1 MNATTHQE
9 RNHGMS
15 TTPTPVTVAFIGLGA
30 MGSHM
35 VRHLLAAGHTVRAFV
50 RRPDAAEAARALGA
64 EPFFTPAEAA
74 RGASVVF
81 TNVTSSEDVREV
93 LLGAQGVIHGAA
105 PGTICVDHSTISP
118 IVTREI
124 AAALAARGIEALDC
138 PVSGGTMGA
147 EAGTLTIMVGGKA
160 EMLERVRPL
169 LERLGQTITHIG
181 DHGAGQVA
189 KLCNQIAQVVNIE
202 GIAEAMRFAAAQQ
215 VDTGRVFEA
224 MATGMAG
231 SRMLDLMGPK
241 MVARN
246 FAAGIEA
253 RLHDKDF
260 GLARDIAEE
269 IGLELPA
276 MQATSAQLRALMAR
290 GWGKDDTSSLLRVL
304 EG

>member
-1 MNATTHQE
+1 MSNTAT
-9 RNHGMS
+9 M
-15 TTPTPVTVAFIGLGA
+15 TTMTTTTSQSLTIGFIGLGA
-30 MGSHM
+30 MGTPM
-35 VRHLLAAGHTVRAFV
+35 VRHLLAAGHSVRACV
-50 RRPDAAEAARALGA
+50 RRPEAADAARALGA
-64 EPFFTPAEAA
+64 LPCATPAEAA
-74 RGASVVF
+74 RGAAAVF
-81 TNVTSSEDVREV
+81 TNVTSSEDVRAV
-93 LLGAQGVIHGAA
+93 LLGQHGVIEGAVA
-105 PGTICVDHSTISP
+105 GTICIDHSTISP

-124 AAALAARGIEALDC
+124 AARLAARGIEALDC

-147 EAGTLTIMVGGKA
+147 ESASLTIMVGGKA
-160 EMLERVRPL
+160 EMLERVRPVLAL
-169 LERLGQTITHIG
+169 LGKTITHIG

-202 GIAEAMRFAAAQQ
+202 GIAEAMRFAQAQQ
-215 VDTGRVFEA
+215 VDSGRVLQA

-241 MVARN
+241 MVAHE

-260 GLARDIAEE
+260 GLAAEIARQL
-269 IGLELPA
+269 GLELPA
-276 MQATSAQLRALMAR
+276 MQATSRQLGTLMAK

>member
-1 MNATTHQE
+1 MTSPQ
-9 RNHGMS
+9 
-15 TTPTPVTVAFIGLGA
+15 TPVTVAFIGLGA
-30 MGSHM
+30 MGTPM
-35 VRHLLAAGHTVRAFV
+35 VRHLLAAGHTVRAYV
-50 RRPDAAEAARALGA
+50 RRPEAAEAARALGA

-74 RGASVVF
+74 QGASVVF
-81 TNVTSSEDVREV
+81 TNVTSSDDVRQV
-93 LLGAQGVIHGAA
+93 LLGDQGVIHGAA

-124 AAALAARGIEALDC
+124 ATALAARGIEALDC
-138 PVSGGTMGA
+138 PVSGGTAGA
-147 EAGTLTIMVGGKA
+147 EAASLTIMVGGKA

-169 LERLGQTITHIG
+169 LALLGKTITHIG
-181 DHGAGQVA
+181 DNGAGQVA

-215 VDTGRVFEA
+215 VDTGRVFQA
-224 MATGMAG
+224 ISTGMAG

-241 MVARN
+241 MVARD
-246 FAAGIEA
+246 FSAGIEA

-269 IGLELPA
+269 IGLKLPA
-276 MQATSAQLRALMAR
+276 MQATSAQLQSLMEH

-304 EG
+304 ES

>member
-1 MNATTHQE
+1 MTTT
-9 RNHGMS
+9 S
-15 TTPTPVTVAFIGLGA
+15 TPSVTVAFIGLGA

-50 RRPDAAEAARALGA
+50 RRPEAAEAARAMGA

-93 LLGAQGVIHGAA
+93 LLGEQGVIHGAA
-105 PGTICVDHSTISP
+105 PGTVCVDHSTISP
-118 IVTREI
+118 VVTREI
-124 AAALAARGIEALDC
+124 AAALAERGLEALDC
-138 PVSGGTMGA
+138 PVSGGTMAAASGK
-147 EAGTLTIMVGGKA
+147 LTIMVGGKLDV
-160 EMLERVRPL
+160 LERVLPL
-169 LERLGQTITHIG
+169 LELLGTTITHIG
-181 DHGAGQVA
+181 DNGAGQVA

-202 GIAEAMRFAAAQQ
+202 GIAEAMRFASAQN
-215 VDTGRVFEA
+215 VDTGRVLQA
-224 MATGMAG
+224 MSTGMAG

-241 MVARN
+241 MVSRN
-246 FAAGIEA
+246 FTAGIEA

-260 GLARDIAEE
+260 GLARAIAEE
-269 IGLELPA
+269 IGLDLPA
-276 MQATSAQLRALMAR
+276 MQATSAQLRTLMAN

>member
-1 MNATTHQE
+1 MTTT
-9 RNHGMS
+9 S
-15 TTPTPVTVAFIGLGA
+15 TPSVTVAFIGLGA

-50 RRPDAAEAARALGA
+50 RRPEAAEAARAMGA
-64 EPFFTPAEAA
+64 EPLFTPAEAA

-93 LLGAQGVIHGAA
+93 LLGEQGVIHGAA
-105 PGTICVDHSTISP
+105 PGTVCVDHSTISP
-118 IVTREI
+118 VVTREI
-124 AAALAARGIEALDC
+124 AAALAERGLEALDC
-138 PVSGGTMGA
+138 PVSGGTMAAASGK
-147 EAGTLTIMVGGKA
+147 LTIMVGGKL
-160 EMLERVRPL
+160 EVLERVLPL
-169 LERLGQTITHIG
+169 LELLGTTITHIG
-181 DHGAGQVA
+181 DNGAGQVA

-202 GIAEAMRFAAAQQ
+202 GIAEAMRFASAQN
-215 VDTGRVFEA
+215 VDTGRVLQA
-224 MATGMAG
+224 MSTGMAG

-241 MVARN
+241 MVSRN

-260 GLARDIAEE
+260 GLARAIAEE
-269 IGLELPA
+269 IGLDLPA
-276 MQATSAQLRALMAR
+276 MQATSAQLRTLMAN

>member
-1 MNATTHQE
+1 MTTAIIDSPATI
-9 RNHGMS
+9 
-15 TTPTPVTVAFIGLGA
+15 AFIGLGA
-30 MGSHM
+30 MGTPM
-35 VRHLLAAGHTVRAFV
+35 VKHLLAAGHTVRAYV
-50 RRPDAAEAARALGA
+50 RRPEAAEAARALGA

-74 RGASVVF
+74 RGAAVVF

-93 LLGAQGVIHGAA
+93 LLGKDGVIEGAA
-105 PGTICVDHSTISP
+105 RGTVCIDHSTISP

-124 AAALAARGIEALDC
+124 AARLAERGIEALDC
-138 PVSGGTMGA
+138 PVSGGTAGA
-147 EAGTLTIMVGGKA
+147 QAANLTIMVGGKA

-169 LERLGQTITHIG
+169 LALLGKTITHIG

-202 GIAEAMRFAAAQQ
+202 GIAEAMRFASAQQ
-215 VDTGRVFEA
+215 VDTGRVLQA

-241 MVARN
+241 MVSRD
-246 FAAGIEA
+246 FSAGIEA

-269 IGLELPA
+269 IGLALPA
-276 MQATSAQLRALMAR
+276 MQATAGQLKTLMEH

-304 EG
+304 ED

>member
-1 MNATTHQE
+1 MTTAPPE
-9 RNHGMS
+9 SSAR
-15 TTPTPVTVAFIGLGA
+15 TVAFVGLGA

-50 RRPDAAEAARALGA
+50 RRPEAAEAARALGA
-64 EPFFTPAEAA
+64 EPFFTPADAA

-81 TNVTSSEDVREV
+81 TNVTSSEDVRDV
-93 LLGAQGVIHGAA
+93 LLGENGVIHGAA
-105 PGTICVDHSTISP
+105 PGTVCVDHSTISP

-124 AAALAARGIEALDC
+124 ASALAARGIDMLDC
-138 PVSGGTMGA
+138 PVSGGTVGA
-147 EAGTLTIMVGGKA
+147 EAATLTIMVGGKPA
-160 EMLERVRPL
+160 VLEHVRPL
-169 LERLGQTITHIG
+169 LALLGKTITHIG

-202 GIAEAMRFAAAQQ
+202 GIAEAMRFASAQQ
-215 VDTGRVFEA
+215 VDTARVFEA
-224 MATGMAG
+224 MSTGMAG
-231 SRMLDLMGPK
+231 SRMLDMMGPK
-241 MVARN
+241 MVAHD

-260 GLARDIAEE
+260 GLARDIAQE
-269 IGLELPA
+269 IGLKLPA
-276 MQATSAQLRALMAR
+276 MQATAGQLQTLMDK

>member
-1 MNATTHQE
+1 MTTT
-9 RNHGMS
+9 S
-15 TTPTPVTVAFIGLGA
+15 TPSVTVAFIGLGA

-50 RRPDAAEAARALGA
+50 RRPEAAEAARGLGA

-93 LLGAQGVIHGAA
+93 LLGEQGVIHGAA
-105 PGTICVDHSTISP
+105 PGTVCVDHSTISP
-118 IVTREI
+118 VVTREI
-124 AAALAARGIEALDC
+124 AAALAARGLEALDC
-138 PVSGGTMGA
+138 PVSGGTTAAASGK
-147 EAGTLTIMVGGKA
+147 LTIMVGGKL
-160 EMLERVRPL
+160 EVLERVLPL
-169 LERLGQTITHIG
+169 LELLGTTITRIG
-181 DHGAGQVA
+181 DNGAGQVA

-202 GIAEAMRFAAAQQ
+202 GIAEAMRFASAQN
-215 VDTGRVFEA
+215 VDTGRVLQA
-224 MATGMAG
+224 MSTGMAG

-241 MVARN
+241 MVSRN

-269 IGLELPA
+269 IGLDLPA
-276 MQATSAQLRALMAR
+276 MQATSAQLRTLMAN

>member
-1 MNATTHQE
+1 MTATQ
-9 RNHGMS
+9 S
-15 TTPTPVTVAFIGLGA
+15 TTVAFIGLGA

-50 RRPDAAEAARALGA
+50 RRPEAAEAARALGA

-93 LLGAQGVIHGAA
+93 LLGENGVIHGAA
-105 PGTICVDHSTISP
+105 PGTVCVDHSTISP

-124 AAALAARGIEALDC
+124 ATALSASGIEALDC
-138 PVSGGTMGA
+138 PVSGGTAGA
-147 EAGTLTIMVGGKA
+147 EAATLTIMVGGKP
-160 EMLERVRPL
+160 EVLESVRPL
-169 LERLGQTITHIG
+169 LALLGKSITYIG
-181 DHGAGQVA
+181 GNGAGQVA
-189 KLCNQIAQVVNIE
+189 KLCNQIVQVVNIE
-202 GIAEAMRFAAAQQ
+202 GIAEAMHFAAAQQ
-215 VDTGRVFEA
+215 VDTGRVLQA
-224 MATGMAG
+224 ISTGFAG

-241 MVARN
+241 MVERD

-260 GLARDIAEE
+260 GLAQDIAQE
-269 IGLELPA
+269 IGLKLPA
-276 MQATSAQLRALMAR
+276 MQATSTQLQSLMEH

-304 EG
+304 ES

>member
-1 MNATTHQE
+1 MTSPQ
-9 RNHGMS
+9 
-15 TTPTPVTVAFIGLGA
+15 TPVTVAFIGLGA
-30 MGSHM
+30 MGTPM
-35 VRHLLAAGHTVRAFV
+35 VRHLLAAGHTVRAYV
-50 RRPDAAEAARALGA
+50 RRPEAAEAARALGA

-74 RGASVVF
+74 QGASVVF
-81 TNVTSSEDVREV
+81 TNVTSSDDVRQV
-93 LLGAQGVIHGAA
+93 LLGDQGVIHGAA

-124 AAALAARGIEALDC
+124 ATALVARGIEALDC
-138 PVSGGTMGA
+138 PVSGGTAGA
-147 EAGTLTIMVGGKA
+147 EAASLTIMVGGKA

-169 LERLGQTITHIG
+169 LALLGKTITHIG
-181 DHGAGQVA
+181 DNGAGQVA

-215 VDTGRVFEA
+215 VDTGRVLQA
-224 MATGMAG
+224 MSTGLAA

-241 MVARN
+241 MVARD

-269 IGLELPA
+269 IGLKLPA
-276 MQATSAQLRALMAR
+276 MQATSAQLQSLMEH

-304 EG
+304 ER